1 MNRISIFLILFC
13 VCSIGLHAQNKKVSS
28 PKKVTKAEHNY
39 SKTANG
45 LEYRIIKD
53 STSKEFP
60 ESGGYITF
68 WFLLQNDKDSILN
81 NQIANPN
88 PVAIPTPEVLHKAS
102 IEEGLLLLTEGD
114 SAIFLL
120 NSDSLYTNTFRQPR
134 PGYVKPNS
142 PMKMTIRMG
151 KIYSKKTVDSL
162 IAVQEKQ
169 TVGQT
174 ASQAEVD
181 TKDSIAIQ
189 DYLSK
194 NHLTGLKTPSGS
206 YVVILKT
213 STTSAAPIRSGEE
226 IEATYIGKLL
236 VEGTEF
242 DRSPAGEY
250 FKFRVGQRQVINGWD
265 EGFQKLKHGDK
276 ALILIPSRSGY
287 GSRGAGG
294 AIPPNAPLLFEVEVK

>member
-1 MNRISIFLILFC
+1 MTRISIFLILFC
-13 VCSIGLHAQNKKVSS
+13 ACGINLHAQNKKVSS
-28 PKKVTKAEHNY
+28 GNKKVTNNY

-45 LEYRIIKD
+45 LEYRILKD
-53 STSKEFP
+53 SIGKGLP
-60 ESGGYITF
+60 EAGGYVTF
-68 WFLLQNDKDSILN
+68 WFLLQNDKDSILS
-81 NQIANPN
+81 NQIKNPN
-88 PVAIPTPEVLHKAS
+88 PVAMPTPEVLHKAS

-134 PGYVKPNS
+134 PAYVKANS
-142 PMKMTIRMG
+142 PLKMTIKMG
-151 KIYSKKTVDSL
+151 RVYSKKTVDSL
-162 IAVQEKQ
+162 LAVQEKQ
-169 TVGQT
+169 AAGQT

-181 TKDSIAIQ
+181 IRDSIAIQ
-189 DYLSK
+189 DYLLN
-194 NHLTGLKTPSGS
+194 NHYTGQRTAGGT
-206 YVVILKT
+206 YVVILKA
-213 STTSAAPIRSGEE
+213 STAGAAIRSGEE

-236 VEGTEF
+236 VEGSEF